1 MGKPGMDWFQKT
13 LVSLTTIKFSTQ
25 PCCFISVEE
34 NRRRRAATF
43 FMNPQAYNASA
54 ATIINLLL
62 KVSSTVMKDFLQ
74 RWNHAVMESLLQRWK
89 LAG

>member
-1 MGKPGMDWFQKT
+1 
-13 LVSLTTIKFSTQ
+13 
-25 PCCFISVEE
+25 
-34 NRRRRAATF
+34 
-43 FMNPQAYNASA
+43 MNPQAYNASA